1 MAKNKITHEWNE
13 DGTAIIFTGSQ
24 RQPTL
29 TEIHNYATDAI
40 RKGTLPVMEGLY
52 VTTCK
57 FGGDWTPPEY
67 AHSVMLVEFGEDC
80 PICGKPFVLGTD
92 FCPVCHKKWNED

>member
-13 DGTAIIFTGSQ
+13 DGNAIIFTGSQ

-29 TEIHNYATDAI
+29 VEIHNYATDAI
-40 RKGTLPVMEGLY
+40 RKGTLPVLEGLY

-57 FGGDWTPPEY
+57 FGGNWTPPEY
-67 AHSVMLVEFGEDC
+67 ARSVMLVEFGEDC
-80 PICGKPFVLGTD
+80 PICGKPFVLDTD
-92 FCPVCHKKWNED
+92 FCPICHKKWNED

>member
-29 TEIHNYATDAI
+29 VEIKNYAADLARTTGQFI
-40 RKGTLPVMEGLY
+40 SEG
-52 VTTCK
+52 V
-57 FGGDWTPPEY
+57 Y
-67 AHSVMLVEFGEDC
+67 AAA
-80 PICGKPFVLGTD
+80 
-92 FCPVCHKKWNED
+92 

>member
-29 TEIHNYATDAI
+29 VEIRNHAAEL
-40 RKGTLPVMEGLY
+40 R
-52 VTTCK
+52 TTSK
-57 FGGDWTPPEY
+57 E
-67 AHSVMLVEFGEDC
+67 V
-80 PICGKPFVLGTD
+80 
-92 FCPVCHKKWNED
+92 

>member
-29 TEIHNYATDAI
+29 TEFHNYATDAI

-52 VTTCK
+52 VTTVSAD
-57 FGGDWTPPEY
+57 G
-67 AHSVMLVEFGEDC
+67 
-80 PICGKPFVLGTD
+80 
-92 FCPVCHKKWNED
+92 FC

>member
-29 TEIHNYATDAI
+29 VEIKNYAADLA
-40 RKGTLPVMEGLY
+40 R
-52 VTTCK
+52 TTSK
-57 FGGDWTPPEY
+57 EVRQYERSFD
-67 AHSVMLVEFGEDC
+67 
-80 PICGKPFVLGTD
+80 
-92 FCPVCHKKWNED
+92 